1 MKIWMTAIV
10 LLLAAGIAGA
20 AETKTETKKE
30 GKGLRGQISKI
41 DGMTLTVTSGGKKN
55 PKTTEVVMDDKTTV
69 TRDGKDAKAT
79 ELVVG
84 DYVMVTPAS
93 GTATSIKASSTK
105 PERKPKV

>member
-10 LLLAAGIAGA
+10 LLLVAGIAGA

-55 PKTTEVVMDDKTTV
+55 PKTTEVTVDDKTAV
-69 TRDGKDAKAT
+69 TRDGKDAIVTDLA
-79 ELVVG
+79 VG
-84 DYVMVTPAS
+84 DYVMISPAD
-93 GTATSIKASSTK
+93 GTAKTIKASTTK
-105 PERKPKV
+105 PEKKPKA